1 MKTAAALALVALSLA
16 GCTRDTTAYPSLA
29 PRAVEQLGFAE
40 PEVPIVEAKP
50 DPALDA
56 RIVALGRS
64 LDGTTTGFTADAAK
78 AETAGARARGKP
90 VGSDAW
96 LDAQTALAQLDDWRA
111 QTSSLLTDADGLAS
125 DRAAPSRW
133 WISAAS
139 AGPTWLPE
147 LICPGA
153 KRNAPIGIIAKR
165 IGP

>member
-29 PRAVEQLGFAE
+29 PRAVEKLGFAE
-40 PEVPIVEAKP
+40 PEVPVVEAKP

-78 AETAGARARGKP
+78 AEAAGARARGKP

-125 DRAAPSRW
+125 DRAAQLLPPYPSL
-133 WISAAS
+133 AALHDRI
-139 AGPTWLPE
+139 AAEAQLQGATIDRLQAALP
-147 LICPGA
+147 A
-153 KRNAPIGIIAKR
+153 A
-165 IGP
+165 